1 MNTLHTLLSLVRHDR
16 VAGQIRPVS
25 QASLWAQSR
34 FRHSMLGESGI
45 HEAVR
50 LFGVGR

>member
-1 MNTLHTLLSLVRHDR
+1 MNTLHVLLTAIGHGRPT
-16 VAGQIRPVS
+16 IRPIS
-25 QASLWAQSR
+25 QATLCAQRR

>member
-1 MNTLHTLLSLVRHDR
+1 MNTLKSILSALRHGR
-16 VAGQIRPVS
+16 IAPRARPIS

-45 HEAVR
+45 HEAAR
-50 LFGVGR
+50 LYGVGR

>member
-1 MNTLHTLLSLVRHDR
+1 MNLFQSLFSIVRHGHSAR
-16 VAGQIRPVS
+16 QSRPIS

-34 FRHSMLGESGI
+34 FRHSMLGEAGI

-50 LFGVGR
+50 LYGVGR

>member
-1 MNTLHTLLSLVRHDR
+1 MNMFHSLVSFVRHGHSER
-16 VAGQIRPVS
+16 RGRPIS

>member
-1 MNTLHTLLSLVRHDR
+1 MNTLQTLISSFRTSRAHAPD
-16 VAGQIRPVS
+16 RPVS
-25 QASLWAQSR
+25 QASLWEQSR

-45 HEAVR
+45 HEAAR

>member
-1 MNTLHTLLSLVRHDR
+1 MTMFHNLVSFVRHGQ
-16 VAGQIRPVS
+16 VAKHGRPVS

-50 LFGVGR
+50 LYGIGR

>member
-1 MNTLHTLLSLVRHDR
+1 MNTLQTLLSAVKPGR
-16 VAGQIRPVS
+16 VAAPERQIS
-25 QASLWAQSR
+25 HASLWAQSR

-45 HEAVR
+45 HEAAR

>member
-1 MNTLHTLLSLVRHDR
+1 MNTLQTLLAAARR
-16 VAGQIRPVS
+16 ARPGRPFRPVNL
-25 QASLWAQSR
+25 ASLWAKDR
-34 FRHSMLGESGI
+34 FRHSMFGESGI